1 MIWFLVSIPMIA
13 YFLMLLNVAVM
24 VTVGINVEDIDTIVI
39 WIVWMR
45 GVRFGYKRGRE
56 KKKGTEIVKRKS
68 NQNMR

>member
-39 WIVWMR
+39 WIVWMQ
-45 GVRFGYKRGRE
+45 VVLFGYIIRRIKQ
-56 KKKGTEIVKRKS
+56 I
-68 NQNMR
+68 